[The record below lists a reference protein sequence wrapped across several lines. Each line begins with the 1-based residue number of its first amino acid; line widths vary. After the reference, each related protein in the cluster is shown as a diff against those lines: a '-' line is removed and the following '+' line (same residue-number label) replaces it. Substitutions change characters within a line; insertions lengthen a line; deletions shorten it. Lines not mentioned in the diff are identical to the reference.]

1 MNDATVT
8 VKFPSQLATEMD
20 RFVEETGL
28 YTNKSEF
35 VRQAC
40 RNHLQELDDDPTV
53 AAIRLRELLAR
64 AEQNPE
70 SDAAIR
76 RSLATLSENVDAD
89 EVERAVESAR
99 EETAEKLFGEPP

>member
-8 VKFPSQLATEMD
+8 VKFPAELATEIE

-40 RNHLQELDDDPTV
+40 RSHLRRLDDDPTV
-53 AAIRLRELLAR
+53 AALRLRKLLAR
-64 AEQNPE
+64 AERSRA
-70 SDAAIR
+70 SDETIHE
-76 RSLATLSENVDAD
+76 SLATLAEKVDAD
-89 EVERAVESAR
+89 DVERAVEAAR
-99 EETAEKLFGEPP
+99 TDTAEKMFGEPP